1 MSSTVENLSSDPP
14 ASIDAQASSD
24 APDATVVDSAAE
36 AKAAADAAKRAKI
49 EPIARIAMIFI
60 MPLLMVGMMISG
72 YLGTMH
78 SPTPHNMPIAVVSAD
93 SAAFVDALESAD
105 ADAVNVTVV
114 DSVKEARQMV
124 MDRKVSGAVAIDG
137 STATLYT
144 ASAAGASQ
152 VSTVTSLVAPELIG
166 LGLSLESTDL
176 QALPDT
182 DISGLGAM
190 FLATALVMAGY
201 LPFSVLVSNAP
212 HLLLRKRRM
221 IPLLAGWAA
230 LVAALVW
237 FVTGPAL
244 GVVSTDHTAAVLGI
258 AWLGVFAIGSVQMFF
273 TRIFGSMAVLFG
285 MLFLMVFGVPSSNM
299 AMSVYTMPSFYAFM
313 HNFLPTPAIGE
324 SLRSVLYFDGAGV
337 WPHLLVLAIGAVVGL
352 ALTTLIDVIK
362 RRRDPNPQPIVLNMP
377 SLHGGKRPKSKFWR
391 YASLLFFPLAM
402 VSMMI
407 TLMLGAMG
415 TPTPKDMPIAVA
427 GANIAQAEQ
436 TVDAL
441 QENLNGMF
449 ELRAVAS
456 ADDARQLVT
465 DRDVVGALVLPSAEN
480 PVMTMVINQ
489 SAGSSASM
497 IVTRAFS
504 QVAAAQQ
511 VEAVTEDVAPLP
523 ASDSGGVGVMYIAMG
538 WILAGFMVIVV
549 GANAAPATRPLRKL
563 LPLVGVYSLFM
574 SAVVWLIAGPITGTI
589 DGHFAELFGAG
600 AFTIFCIAMFAAV
613 FERLMGLL
621 AVIPAVGILM
631 FMGVPS
637 SNGALSMYMVPGVF
651 RDLHEWLPFPAA
663 VETIRS
669 IVYFGGDVVG
679 AHLLTLGLWG
689 AVCLAIVYVIDA
701 VKPVRTT
708 TEHVTVAPLHG
719 PAAPVASAKHAAN
732 ADATIVAGEAGPDA
746 AADKELV
753 GV

>member
-14 ASIDAQASSD
+14 TSSD
-24 APDATVVDSAAE
+24 QPASNDPAGATVVDSAAE

-78 SPTPHNMPIAVVSAD
+78 SPSPHNMPIAVVSAD

-415 TPTPKDMPIAVA
+415 TPSPKDMPIAVA

-456 ADDARQLVT
+456 ADDARELVL

-480 PVMTMVINQ
+480 PVMTMVVNQ
-489 SAGSSASM
+489 AAGSSASM
-497 IVTRAFS
+497 VVTRAFT

-511 VEAVTEDVAPLP
+511 IEAVTEDVAPLP

-589 DGHFAELFGAG
+589 DRSEEH
-600 AFTIFCIAMFAAV
+600 TSN
-613 FERLMGLL
+613 
-621 AVIPAVGILM
+621 
-631 FMGVPS
+631 S
-637 SNGALSMYMVPGVF
+637 S
-651 RDLHEWLPFPAA
+651 HWE
-663 VETIRS
+663 
-669 IVYFGGDVVG
+669 
-679 AHLLTLGLWG
+679 
-689 AVCLAIVYVIDA
+689 
-701 VKPVRTT
+701 
-708 TEHVTVAPLHG
+708 
-719 PAAPVASAKHAAN
+719 
-732 ADATIVAGEAGPDA
+732 
-746 AADKELV
+746 
-753 GV
+753 